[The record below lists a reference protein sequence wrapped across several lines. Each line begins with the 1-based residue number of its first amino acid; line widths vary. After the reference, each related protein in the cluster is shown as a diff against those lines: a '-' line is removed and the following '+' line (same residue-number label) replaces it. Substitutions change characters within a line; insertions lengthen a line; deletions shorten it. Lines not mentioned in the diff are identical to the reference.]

1 MNIQIYNLSNDNK
14 IKDIGKNLS
23 IPSVLY
29 YSSNG
34 NNNNGNNTNCI
45 NNTISK
51 KSLENIVHKF
61 TCDSKTCCID
71 KDLYQKLVDNIQPSK
86 KENIK
91 YNRKLSR
98 RRSKKYKSVQKSRK
112 KDKNN
117 TK

>member
-1 MNIQIYNLSNDNK
+1 MNIQIYNLSSANK

-29 YSSNG
+29 YTSAC
-34 NNNNGNNTNCI
+34 NNTN
-45 NNTISK
+45 NGTSK
-51 KSLENIVHKF
+51 KGLENIINKF
-61 TCDSKTCCID
+61 TCDNKSCCID

-86 KENIK
+86 KENRK

-98 RRSKKYKSVQKSRK
+98 RRSKKYRSVQKTKK

>member
-1 MNIQIYNLSNDNK
+1 MNIQIYNLSSANK

-29 YSSNG
+29 YTSACNNSNHTS
-34 NNNNGNNTNCI
+34 NTNNGT
-45 NNTISK
+45 SK
-51 KSLENIVHKF
+51 KGLENIVHKF

-86 KENIK
+86 KENRK
-91 YNRKLSR
+91 YNKKLSR

-112 KDKNN
+112 KDK
-117 TK
+117 K

>member
-1 MNIQIYNLSNDNK
+1 MNIQIYNLSSANK

-29 YSSNG
+29 YSSSS
-34 NNNNGNNTNCI
+34 NNGNNDNNGNNS
-45 NNTISK
+45 NNTTSK

-86 KENIK
+86 KENRK

-98 RRSKKYKSVQKSRK
+98 RRSKKYRSVQKSKK
-112 KDKNN
+112 KDK
-117 TK
+117 K

>member
-1 MNIQIYNLSNDNK
+1 MNIQIYNLSNANK

-29 YSSNG
+29 YTSSC
-34 NNNNGNNTNCI
+34 NNTSNTNNGT
-45 NNTISK
+45 SK
-51 KSLENIVHKF
+51 KGLENIINKF
-61 TCDSKTCCID
+61 TCDNKSCCID

-86 KENIK
+86 KENRK
-91 YNRKLSR
+91 YNRKLSKR
-98 RRSKKYKSVQKSRK
+98 RNIKYKNMQKSRK

>member
-1 MNIQIYNLSNDNK
+1 MNIQIYNLSSANK

-29 YSSNG
+29 YSSSC
-34 NNNNGNNTNCI
+34 NNGNND
-45 NNTISK
+45 NNTTSRK
-51 KSLENIVHKF
+51 GLENIVHKF

-86 KENIK
+86 KENRK

-98 RRSKKYKSVQKSRK
+98 RRSKKYRSVQKSRK
-112 KDKNN
+112 KDNNN